1 MTNTIER
8 VDYTRLFVG
17 GEWVRASGEDFTSV
31 DPYRLEGWAV
41 IGSANKQD
49 VLRTVDAARRAAK
62 PWRDMTGYA
71 RSQLLF
77 KFADALDAER
87 ERLAEIETRDNGKLL
102 KENFNQLG
110 FAVRNFRFF
119 AGLADK
125 LTGETKPLDN
135 ITTVDFT
142 TREPHGVVVLI
153 APWNSPI
160 QTLSNKLAPA
170 LTAGNTVIIKP
181 SEYTSASTLELARI
195 FEAVGFPPGVVNVVT
210 GAAETGEALTTHPGV
225 DMISFTG
232 GLGTARVIAANAAR
246 NVIPLTMELG
256 GKGANIIF
264 EDANLD
270 RAVPGAVSGIFAAS
284 GQTCVAGS
292 RLLIHESIYDEVV
305 RAVAQRAEA
314 IRLGDPMD
322 EQTQMGP
329 IANENQY
336 RRVLRMISEAKED
349 GAELVTGGGTP
360 ADRPDSLFV
369 EPTVFGRVDRESR
382 LATNEVF
389 GPVLAAMPFRDEEDA
404 IALANGTDYGLAAG
418 LWTQDINRALRVAR
432 ELQAGSVWINTY
444 RTSAAQ
450 APFGGVKRS
459 GYGRERGTEGLAEF
473 TRIKNTMIDISET
486 VRDPF
491 VLGT

>member
-17 GEWVRASGEDFTSV
+17 GEWVRATGEEFVSV
-31 DPYRLEGWAV
+31 DPYRMRGWATV
-41 IGSANKQD
+41 GSASPAD
-49 VLRTVDAARRAAK
+49 VQRTIDAARRAAR
-62 PWRDMTGYA
+62 PWRRMSGYA

-77 KFADALDAER
+77 QFADALDAQR
-87 ERLAEIETRDNGKLL
+87 DRLAEIETRDNGKLY
-102 KENFNQLG
+102 KENYNQIG

-125 LTGETKPLDN
+125 LTGETKPLDSVE
-135 ITTVDFT
+135 TVDFT

-181 SEYTSASTLELARI
+181 SEYTSASTLELAGI

-210 GAAETGEALTTHPGV
+210 GGAATGEALTTNPGV

-232 GLGTARVIAANAAR
+232 GIGTARVIAANAAR
-246 NVIPLTMELG
+246 NVIPLTLELG

-270 RAVPGAVSGIFAAS
+270 RAVPGAVSGIFAAT

-292 RLLIHESIYDEVV
+292 RLLVHESRYDEVV
-305 RAVAQRAEA
+305 AAVARRAEA

-329 IANENQY
+329 MANENQY
-336 RRVLRMISEAKED
+336 RHVLRMIAEAKED
-349 GAELVTGGGTP
+349 GAELITGGGP
-360 ADRPDSLFV
+360 PPDRPESLFV
-369 EPTVFGRVDRESR
+369 APTVFGRVDRGSR
-382 LATNEVF
+382 LANTEVF
-389 GPVLAAMPFRDEEDA
+389 GPVLAAMPFRDEDDA

-418 LWTQDINRALRVAR
+418 LWTQDINRALRVAG
-432 ELQAGSVWINTY
+432 ELDTGTVWINTY
-444 RTSAAQ
+444 RTSASQ

-459 GYGRERGTEGLAEF
+459 GYGRERGTEGLTEY
-473 TRIKNTMIDISET
+473 TRVKNTMIDLSET